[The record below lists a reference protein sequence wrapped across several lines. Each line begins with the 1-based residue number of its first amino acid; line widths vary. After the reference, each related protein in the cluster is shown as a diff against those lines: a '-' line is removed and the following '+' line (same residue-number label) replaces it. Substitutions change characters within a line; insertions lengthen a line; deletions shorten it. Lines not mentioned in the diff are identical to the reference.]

1 MSETTTV
8 PRVVLVTG
16 AASGMGAGHARA
28 LAAAGWRVALADVS
42 DPGPVVAEIEAAGGQ
57 ASRHVL
63 DVTEPEQWTKTIDE
77 VTAAYGALHGLVN
90 NAGISRRMRF
100 MDTSEEVWRQVLA
113 INLDGPFYG
122 IRAAAPLMRES
133 GGGSIVNISS
143 ISGQIGY
150 FSPSYSTSKWGL
162 RGLTKSAAG
171 ELAGWGI
178 RVNSV
183 HPGLVETPLLAGAD
197 GFVESAVASVPL
209 GRMARPEEI
218 TAVVRFLLE
227 DASSYMSGSELTVDG
242 ALVSN
247 GLYHR
252 ILTEMEGELS

>member
-1 MSETTTV
+1 MSEK
-8 PRVVLVTG
+8 VVLITG
-16 AASGMGAGHARA
+16 AASGMGASHARA
-28 LAAAGWRVALADVS
+28 LGASGWRVAAADIADTTALV
-42 DPGPVVAEIEAAGGQ
+42 DEIVGTGGVATG
-57 ASRHVL
+57 HLL
-63 DVTEPEQWTKTIDE
+63 DVTDPEAWGRVMAD
-77 VTAAYGALHGLVN
+77 VAATYGALHGLVN
-90 NAGISRRMRF
+90 NAGISRRLHF
-100 MDTSEEVWRQVLA
+100 MDTSVEIWRQVMA
-113 INLDGPFYG
+113 VNLDGPFYG
-122 IRAAAPLMRES
+122 IRTAAPLLRDS

-150 FSPSYSTSKWGL
+150 FSPSYSSSKWGL

-183 HPGLVETPLLAGAD
+183 HPGLVETPLLANSDA
-197 GFVESAVASVPL
+197 FVTSAVASIPA

-218 TAVVRFLLE
+218 TEIVRFLLS
-227 DASSYMSGSELTVDG
+227 DAATYVSGAEITVDG

-252 ILTEMEGELS
+252 ILTEMEGQLS

>member
-1 MSETTTV
+1 MSDAASRG
-8 PRVVLVTG
+8 RVVLVTG
-16 AASGMGAGHARA
+16 AASGMGAQHARA
-28 LAAAGWRVALADVS
+28 LAADGWAVALADVN
-42 DPGPVVAEIEAAGGQ
+42 DTAAVVDEITAAGGT
-57 ASRHVL
+57 ASGHRL
-63 DVTEPEQWTKTIDE
+63 DVTEPGRWDQVVEQ
-77 VTAAYGALHGLVN
+77 VRAAYGALHGLVN
-90 NAGISRRMRF
+90 NAGVSRRLRF
-100 MDTSEEVWRQVLA
+100 MDTDPEVWRRVLA

-183 HPGLVETPLLAGAD
+183 HPGLVETPLLAGSD
-197 GFVESAVASVPL
+197 GFVDSAVASIPM
-209 GRMARPEEI
+209 GRMARPQEI
-218 TAVVRFLLE
+218 TEVVRFLL
-227 DASSYMSGSELTVDG
+227 DDRSSYMSGSELTVDG

-252 ILTEMEGELS
+252 ILSEMEGDLS